1 MPTVLGSYVRMLP
14 YMGKVARKM
23 FGNYPRHCNLCGFH
37 GKFVAYGLP
46 PRFDAYCPSCG
57 SLERHRL
64 FGLWLNENT
73 EKVAGKDL
81 LHFAPES
88 IVTAIAKPLARTYR
102 TADLD
107 SRYADLALNIED
119 IDLPERSV
127 DLIICSHVLE
137 HVNPDRSLSQL
148 LRILRQDG
156 FLLLMFPIIEGWDQT
171 YRNPMVSA
179 PEDRE
184 LYFGQHDHLQFY
196 GRDVRKN
203 IVNAGF
209 ELTEFTAVEPYVSK
223 HGLNR
228 GEKVFIGRRNDKN

>member
-1 MPTVLGSYVRMLP
+1 MPTVLGSYVRMVP

-23 FGNYPRHCNLCGFH
+23 LGNHPRHCNLCGFH
-37 GKFVAYGLP
+37 GKFVAYGFP

-64 FGLWLNENT
+64 FGLWLDENK

-88 IVTAIAKPLARTYR
+88 IVTAKVKPLARTYR

-107 SRYADLALNIED
+107 PRYADLVLNIED
-119 IDLPERSV
+119 IALPERSV

-148 LRILRQDG
+148 RRILRQDG

-171 YRNPMVSA
+171 YRNPMVNA

-184 LYFGQHDHLQFY
+184 LHFGQRDHLQFY
-196 GRDVRKN
+196 GRDVRKS
-203 IVNAGF
+203 IVGAGF

-223 HGLNR
+223 HGLSR